1 MSMNKWLIKHT
12 AIAATVTSSIL
23 AGPSLADA
31 HFFQQGS
38 KVLYKGTT
46 DDDVKTLQDILRETG
61 HYKIKNSTG
70 YFGHSTEKAVKSFQ
84 SEENLKVDGIVGDQ
98 TKNALFRFI
107 AEKLTL
113 KMGSTG
119 EDVKQLQNV
128 LSDKG
133 YYRAKMDGVFGSLT
147 KKAVVDLQKQ
157 NNITVDGIV
166 GPETYQFLAKGE
178 NKHKTSPPSKSSESI
193 GRNQTI
199 VHKQSK
205 VIKKDK
211 QEKEKVATHTVKEFF
226 ANSTGYTAYCSGCSG
241 VTASGIDLRANPE
254 AKVVAVDPNV
264 IPLGTKLYVEGYGYA
279 IAADTGGAIKG
290 MKIDLFFNDNSE
302 ALDWGRRTVKVKV
315 IE

>member
-12 AIAATVTSSIL
+12 AIAATVTSSIFV
-23 AGPSLADA
+23 GPSLADA

-38 KVLYKGTT
+38 KTLYKGTN
-46 DDDVKTLQDILRETG
+46 DDDVKTLQEILRETG

-84 SEENLKVDGIVGDQ
+84 SEENLQVDGIVGEQ
-98 TKNALFRFI
+98 TKKALFRFI

-113 KMGSTG
+113 KMGNTG

-128 LSDKG
+128 LNKKG
-133 YYRAKMDGVFGSLT
+133 YYQAKMDGVFGSLT
-147 KKAVVDLQKQ
+147 KEAVMELQKN

-166 GPETYQFLAKGE
+166 GPETYRFLGTSE
-178 NKHKTSPPSKSSESI
+178 NRHKTSPTSKSSEST
-193 GRNQTI
+193 GRSQST

-205 VIKKDK
+205 VIKKDR
-211 QEKEKVATHTVKEFF
+211 QEKEKVTTRTVKEFF

-241 VTASGIDLRANPE
+241 VTASGIDLRSNPE

-279 IAADTGGAIKG
+279 VAADTGGAIKG

-315 IE
+315 LE